1 MTLLREVYAV
11 IGQRDVP
18 LPAIGKTDAQS
29 LRQGLA
35 ELGKGAGVLNE
46 LRAWTPLAHSHWRRC
61 NQQDLASIQGYAD
74 EEPLQPLDSLLRA
87 SALKQI
93 VGSQPHNQQISVIWE
108 SWGRNR
114 NLPAILSHVVDGPA
128 GFRSQ
133 DIPHRLS
140 PS

>member
-1 MTLLREVYAV
+1 MALLREVCAV

-18 LPAIGKTDAQS
+18 PSGVGKADTHF
-29 LRQGLA
+29 LRQNFTASG
-35 ELGKGAGVLNE
+35 EGAGVTNE
-46 LRAWTPLAHSHWRRC
+46 LWAGYPRAQGHRWRC
-61 NQQDLASIQGYAD
+61 DQQNLASIQGYAD
-74 EEPLQPLDSLLRA
+74 EEPLQPLGSLLRA

-133 DIPHRLS
+133 GLS